1 MWYNRGMLHTKRLTV
16 LAIAVC
22 AATSI
27 GAQPSGPERESD
39 GETVTVRLPAPD
51 TVGSVTVER
60 AITERR
66 SVRRYAPGA
75 LSLAELG
82 QLLFAAQGVTETRTG
97 YRASP
102 SAGATFPLE
111 LYAAVGDVDGLS
123 AGLYRYVPAAHELVL
138 VNSADPRDA
147 LYGAALRQPMVRDA
161 PVVLVI
167 TGVTARTAG
176 RYGERAERYVAMEA
190 GHASQNVY
198 LQATALG
205 LGTVA
210 VGAFDDRSI
219 ARALSLPDGEDPLYL
234 MPVGRRE

>member
-1 MWYNRGMLHTKRLTV
+1 MAHTNRFAV
-16 LAIAVC
+16 IAIAVC
-22 AATSI
+22 AAATTV
-27 GAQPSGPERESD
+27 GAQPAGPERESD
-39 GETVTVRLPAPD
+39 DETVTVTLPAPD
-51 TVGSVTVER
+51 TAGSVTVER
-60 AITERR
+60 AISERR
-66 SVRRYAPGA
+66 SVRQYAPGA
-75 LSLAELG
+75 LTVAELG
-82 QLLFAAQGVTETRTG
+82 QLLYAAQGVTETRTG

-123 AGLYRYVPAAHELVL
+123 AGLYRYVPASHELVS
-138 VNSADPRDA
+138 VSADDVRAA
-147 LYGAALRQPMVRDA
+147 LHDAALRQPMVRDA
-161 PVVLVI
+161 PVVLVM

-219 ARALSLPDGEDPLYL
+219 GQVLGVSADEQPLYL

>member
-1 MWYNRGMLHTKRLTV
+1 MVHTNRLTA

-22 AATSI
+22 AAASI

-39 GETVTVRLPAPD
+39 GGATVGLPPPD
-51 TVGSVTVER
+51 TAGSVTVER
-60 AITERR
+60 AIAERR
-66 SVRRYAPGA
+66 SIRRYAPGA

-82 QLLFAAQGVTETRTG
+82 QLLFAAQGVTEARTG

-111 LYAAVGDVDGLS
+111 LYAAVGEVNGLA
-123 AGLYRYVPAAHELVL
+123 AGLYRYVPASHELVL
-138 VNSADPRDA
+138 VNSDDPRDA
-147 LYGAALRQPMVRDA
+147 LYGAALRQPMIRDA
-161 PVVLVI
+161 PVVLVMA
-167 TGVTARTAG
+167 TVTARTAE
-176 RYGERAERYVAMEA
+176 RYGARAERYVAMEA